1 VSDPSRVVLSAI
13 FTNDV
18 SLVDEVARL
27 VTEAHFTDP
36 TLRSL
41 YRGALAFRSIAD
53 GVLTAVAVSDL
64 VSGSDAGTAA
74 LVTETFDALVATPA
88 TPADARWAVS
98 RLRADREHWLTQTA
112 LADAAEILSGSIADD
127 KADRVWAGPSDAREW
142 ASARIAE
149 IASETSLDSSPA
161 GDVSREAQEVIAA
174 YRAARDEDRSRRP
187 RFGLASLDEVTGGLG
202 PGELIVV
209 GAPSGMGKSHTCVHL
224 AYEAAVHQGLSV
236 YFATSETVRAV
247 VRSRILAHHSRHD
260 KFTDERER
268 LGLSHGL
275 DSSLI
280 ARGGLDQSHVEF
292 FVRVVADFS
301 ALAGSLWLAQV
312 PHGQTVSV
320 LSAQVDARA
329 RSRPVDLVIVDYFAL
344 FSGGRRFASRR
355 EELAE
360 IILAGKHFAVD
371 HDKGRGVPVVT
382 PWQFNRQ
389 AKEEMLRSGSLEL
402 DGLAE
407 TAEIVNTSDMILALA
422 PDGAREG
429 RFANLK
435 LGVLKNRSGTV
446 LVNGDEIGIR
456 VDYATSHFAQ
466 RMGADAGGSAYVSNG
481 SGDVDNALAA
491 LLG

>member
-1 VSDPSRVVLSAI
+1 M

-18 SLVDEVARL
+18 TLVDEVSRL
-27 VTEAHFTDP
+27 ISEAHFIDP

-41 YRGALAFRSIAD
+41 FRGALAFRSIAD
-53 GVLTAVAVSDL
+53 GVLTSTAVSDL

-74 LVTETFDALVATPA
+74 LVVETFEALVASPA
-88 TPADARWAVS
+88 TAADARWAVS

-112 LADAAEILSGSIADD
+112 LADATEILSGSVADD
-127 KADRVWAGPSDAREW
+127 KADRVWAGPADAREW
-142 ASARIAE
+142 AAARIAE
-149 IASETSLDSSPA
+149 IATETSIDSSPA
-161 GDVSREAQEVIAA
+161 GDVSKEAQDVIAA
-174 YRAARDEDRSRRP
+174 YVAARDEDRSRRP
-187 RFGLASLDEVTGGLG
+187 RFGLGVLDEVTGGLG
-202 PGELIVV
+202 PGELVVV
-209 GAPSGMGKSHTCVHL
+209 GAPSGLGKSHTCVHL
-224 AYEAAVHQGLSV
+224 AYEAAVRQGLSV
-236 YFATSETVRAV
+236 YFATSETVRSV
-247 VRSRILAHHSRHD
+247 VRSRIIAHHSRHEN
-260 KFTDERER
+260 FTEERES
-268 LGLSHGL
+268 LGLAFGL

-280 ARGGLDQSHVEF
+280 SRGGLDQSHMPF
-292 FVRVVADFS
+292 FARVVSDFS
-301 ALAGSLWLAQV
+301 AVSGSLWLAQV

-329 RSRPVDLVIVDYFAL
+329 RARSVDLVIVDYFAL
-344 FSGGRRFASRR
+344 FSGGKRFPSRR
-355 EELAE
+355 EELSE

-371 HDKGRGVPVVT
+371 HAKGRGVPVVT

-407 TAEIVNTSDMILALA
+407 TAEIVNTPDMVLALA

-446 LVNGDEIGIR
+446 LKDGDEIGLR

-466 RMGADAGGSAYVSNG
+466 RMGVDVNGAAYVSNG